1 MSLTQGEHI
10 FGGVHETGINDLLR
24 AFFTARPRYLH
35 YGTPAFVP
43 VTTVMA
49 TSLPALPPIF
59 GLNIQFKI
67 NCDPIPTVDI
77 TPGGAGSAPLM
88 PGTNEFTVRT
98 NLSFTVLINNGPAIT
113 GSLVV
118 LGLCRPFVAVST
130 PGTGQIGIT
139 VIKVEIVDITPDWLE
154 SVMEGLV
161 LGILQTVLA
170 TVRFPFNT
178 ITAGAFGLIL
188 LAGPTAETDQIKV
201 RGNAL

>member
-1 MSLTQGEHI
+1 MSLTQAQHI
-10 FGGVHETGINDLLR
+10 FGGFHETGINDLLR
-24 AFFTARPRYLH
+24 AFFTARPRYLR
-35 YGTPAFVP
+35 YGTPSFVP
-43 VTTVMA
+43 TTTVAA
-49 TSLPALPPIF
+49 TSVAAISFF
-59 GLNIQFKI
+59 GLNIQFLI
-67 NCDPIPTVDI
+67 SCEPIPTVDI

-88 PGTNEFTVRT
+88 PGANEFTIRT
-98 NLSFTVLINNGPAIT
+98 NLNFTVTINNGPRIT

-118 LGLCRPFVAVST
+118 LALCRPFVAVST

-139 VIKVEIVDITPDWLE
+139 VSRVEIVDITPDWVE
-154 SVMEGLV
+154 SVVEGLV
-161 LGILQTVLA
+161 LGIIQTVVA